1 VGHTKIGFQVA
12 AQAREFLLGG
22 DAVFGQLA
30 LLQDALRFFLVLP
43 EIRAADFRF

>member
-12 AQAREFLLGG
+12 ALSREFLLGG
-22 DAVFGQLA
+22 DAVIGLFA
-30 LLQDALRFFLVLP
+30 LLQDALRCFLVLP